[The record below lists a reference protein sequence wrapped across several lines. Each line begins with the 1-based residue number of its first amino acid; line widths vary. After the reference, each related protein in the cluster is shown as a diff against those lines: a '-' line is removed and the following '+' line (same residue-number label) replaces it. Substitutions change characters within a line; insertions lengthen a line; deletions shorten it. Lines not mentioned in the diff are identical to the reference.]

1 MMVPSIRASC
11 ALLSLFAFTL
21 FAATEAWNTRTL
33 YERGTA
39 FRTRYRPSRYF
50 HTWQSVPVVRPLRL
64 GQARNRVLYSPLRVL
79 GSDGLGHG
87 MATKNAEITTALRL
101 GIAYTHR
108 SPKFGSLSEKNEK
121 VMEDFFGWG
130 AAEVSGKTFHEQN
143 CVPTPAPVEPIQHE
157 LAVRDCNICSAVKQS
172 SPLKMK
178 SVVAVPEDISFR
190 PPHVARPQVNS
201 LISLHND
208 SHTIF
213 QMGADRCGTYP
224 ILVDFSDSR
233 PWFYH
238 KYWRKHGVPENNIK
252 AQSFALYGRPNV
264 ERVDEESPSSAA
276 LVDNPLQF
284 NDHEISIAVHV
295 RRGDFFEAKNRK
307 MIGDHVY
314 TKLIRSAQD
323 VIEEQG
329 GPFASMPV
337 AVYIYSEGKPKNNG
351 TFQTHIR
358 SELTK
363 EYLDYTGTVRTA
375 KWWQDLLRSDTPQ
388 SADRP
393 NERKGKVPK
402 LPRVELRISNPTIE
416 SLHQMIHGT
425 LAYPKLGQL
434 FMTAKLRSAQA
445 FGTNIHNI
453 FLFL

>member
-1 MMVPSIRASC
+1 MVRSVGATC
-11 ALLSLFAFTL
+11 GLLSVFVFTL
-21 FAATEAWNTRTL
+21 FVGTEAWNTRTL

-39 FRTRYRPSRYF
+39 FRRRYRPSRYL
-50 HTWQSVPVVRPLRL
+50 HPWQNVPIVKPLRL
-64 GQARNRVLYSPLRVL
+64 EQARNRVLYSPLRVL

-108 SPKFGSLSEKNEK
+108 APKFGSLSEKNEK

-130 AAEVSGKTFHEQN
+130 AAETSGKTFHEEN
-143 CVPTPAPVEPIQHE
+143 CVPTPAPIAPIQHE
-157 LAVRDCNICSAVKQS
+157 LGVRDCNICSAIKKS
-172 SPLKMK
+172 SPLKLK
-178 SVVAVPEDISFR
+178 RVVAVPEDISFR
-190 PPHVARPQVNS
+190 APHVAKPQVNS
-201 LISLHND
+201 LITRHND
-208 SHTIF
+208 SHTVF
-213 QMGADRCGTYP
+213 QMAADRCGKYP

-238 KYWRKHGVPENNIK
+238 KYWKTHGVPENNIK
-252 AQSFALYGRPNV
+252 AQSLALYGRPNV
-264 ERVDEESPSSAA
+264 ERAYEESPSSAA

-329 GPFASMPV
+329 GPFATMPV

-351 TFQTHIR
+351 SFLTHIR

-363 EYLDYTGTVRTA
+363 EYLDYNGTVRDA

-388 SADRP
+388 SAGRP
-393 NERKGKVPK
+393 NERKGKIPK
-402 LPRVELRISNPTIE
+402 LPRVELRISKPTIE
-416 SLHQMIHGT
+416 SLHQMIHGMDSRPH
-425 LAYPKLGQL
+425 LAPL
-434 FMTAKLRSAQA
+434 FMTNCIESNPVC
-445 FGTNIHNI
+445 TNFCHSFIPHM
-453 FLFL
+453 